1 MQITETNSEGLKREF
16 HITVPAGELS
26 DKVTERLD
34 EIGRSVRIPGFR
46 PGKVPMRILRQRF
59 GSAVLGE
66 VLQSTVE
73 GSSTEAIREHNLRP
87 ALPPKFDVVSFS
99 EGADLEYKMS
109 LELLPEIPQTSFADL
124 AIERLAVE
132 IPEEEVDQA
141 VTRLAEQQRQS
152 EPVARAAAS
161 GDIVVIDVEGRID
174 DREIP
179 GAAGTDRQ
187 VVLGSGTLIPGF
199 EDQLVGA
206 EAGEE
211 RTVRVP
217 FPADYA
223 AADLAGKEGVF
234 TVKVKEVRQ
243 LLPPAIDDALA
254 QAVGLETLA
263 ELRTEMK
270 QSLQRNYDLA
280 ARLRL
285 KRALLDKLAERA
297 DFPVPPGMV
306 DLEFENIWEQY
317 QAAREREGAQGG
329 EAPEETAASAA
340 TGETAQGGLAAGE
353 AAAET
358 TDAGEVAAETTD
370 GGESAAA
377 PAPGE
382 PAEDTAAASDGS
394 ESEEALKAE
403 YRQIAERRIRLG
415 LLLADI
421 GRSNNI
427 TVSQEELNQ
436 ALAQEARRHPG
447 HERQVIDY
455 YRQNPGA
462 LANLRAPILE
472 DKVIDFI
479 VEMAKPEVRRLTPQ
493 ELLALPE
500 PDSAEPPPA

>member
-99 EGADLEYKMS
+99 EGADLEYRMS

-141 VTRLAEQQRQS
+141 VARLAEQQRQS

-358 TDAGEVAAETTD
+358 TD

-403 YRQIAERRIRLG
+403 YRRIAERRIRLG

>member
-16 HITVPAGELS
+16 RITVPAGELS

-73 GSSTEAIREHNLRP
+73 GSSAEAIREHNLRP
-87 ALPPKFDVVSFS
+87 ALPPKFDVVSFG

-109 LELLPEIPQTSFADL
+109 LELLPEIPEASFADL
-124 AIERLAVE
+124 DIERLAVE

-141 VTRLAEQQRQS
+141 VARLAEQQRQS
-152 EPVARAAAS
+152 EPVTRAAAS
-161 GDIVVIDVEGRID
+161 GDIVVIDVEGRVEG
-174 DREIP
+174 REIP

-187 VVLGSGTLIPGF
+187 IVLGSGTLIPGF

-211 RTVRVP
+211 RTVRLT

-223 AADLAGKEGVF
+223 AADLAGKEAVF

-243 LLPPAIDDALA
+243 LLPPVLDDALA

-263 ELRTEMK
+263 ELRAEMK
-270 QSLQRNYDLA
+270 ESLQRNYDLA
-280 ARLRL
+280 ARMRL
-285 KRALLDKLAERA
+285 KRALLDKLAERF
-297 DFPVPPGMV
+297 DFPVPEGMI
-306 DLEFENIWEQY
+306 DLEFDNIWAQY
-317 QAAREREGAQGG
+317 QAARESAQEEASDSSTVPATAEESAEGGPAEG
-329 EAPEETAASAA
+329 ETAAA
-340 TGETAQGGLAAGE
+340 GETAGE
-353 AAAET
+353 A
-358 TDAGEVAAETTD
+358 TDAGESAAVPAPDAAE
-370 GGESAAA
+370 GE
-377 PAPGE
+377 
-382 PAEDTAAASDGS
+382 TAGPSTGS
-394 ESEEALKAE
+394 EDEETLKAE
-403 YRQIAERRIRLG
+403 YRRIAERRIRLG
-415 LLLADI
+415 LLLAEI

-479 VEMAKPEVRRLTPQ
+479 VEMAKPEVKKLTPQ

-500 PDSAEPPPA
+500 PDSEEAPPA

>member
-99 EGADLEYKMS
+99 EGADLEYRMS

-141 VTRLAEQQRQS
+141 VARLAEQQRQS

-317 QAAREREGAQGG
+317 QAAREREGAQG
-329 EAPEETAASAA
+329 
-340 TGETAQGGLAAGE
+340 AQ
-353 AAAET
+353 
-358 TDAGEVAAETTD
+358 
-370 GGESAAA
+370 
-377 PAPGE
+377 
-382 PAEDTAAASDGS
+382 
-394 ESEEALKAE
+394 
-403 YRQIAERRIRLG
+403 
-415 LLLADI
+415 
-421 GRSNNI
+421 
-427 TVSQEELNQ
+427 
-436 ALAQEARRHPG
+436 
-447 HERQVIDY
+447 
-455 YRQNPGA
+455 
-462 LANLRAPILE
+462 
-472 DKVIDFI
+472 
-479 VEMAKPEVRRLTPQ
+479 
-493 ELLALPE
+493 
-500 PDSAEPPPA
+500 